1 MPPISDLVR
10 DSKLETKFYPGYTQH
25 VYYVSGATPRQRKV
39 RKEERW
45 ERGRNLGAGA
55 FGIVWLEKFVTENA
69 EVRHRAVKEIRK
81 TVQRPKAA
89 DYSRELE
96 AIAKFSHSKYEL
108 CFVKSFG
115 WYENSESVFIAME
128 YFPLGDLQNYLSL
141 PLSEEEAQRITSQ
154 ILEGLAFMHEN
165 GFAHRDLKPNNIL
178 VKSKGPDWWVKI
190 SDFGNSKRAEEGLTA
205 LRTLNGT
212 PGFLAPEMLMQLGLF
227 DDDDF
232 EVSDEYTVAVDI

>member
-69 EVRHRAVKEIRK
+69 EVKHRAVKEIRK

-96 AIAKFSHSKYEL
+96 AIAKFSHSKVEYTIHFHILLSYLFFFSLSRHHVSNAYGEQYEL

-115 WYENSESVFIAME
+115 WYENCESVFITME
-128 YFPLGDLQNYLSL
+128 YLPLGDLQNYLSSPL
-141 PLSEEEAQRITSQ
+141 PEEEAQQITSQ
-154 ILEGLAFMHEN
+154 VLEGLAFMHEN
-165 GFAHRDLKPNNIL
+165 GFAHRDLKPN
-178 VKSKGPDWWVKI
+178 
-190 SDFGNSKRAEEGLTA
+190 
-205 LRTLNGT
+205 
-212 PGFLAPEMLMQLGLF
+212 
-227 DDDDF
+227 
-232 EVSDEYTVAVDI
+232 VSSHS